1 MSSESEN
8 NTLNRL
14 LGSQK
19 RAAEEI
25 QEIPYQPTVYAIPKD
40 HWELMLSQLGQQT
53 EFQEK
58 LYQVMKRMPTAQGMT
73 NCISSTMLDS
83 EQTITR
89 QNSEVKELLQQVG
102 KSREEFTSR
111 LSSQLSESRQEMLKT
126 IDTLNKRLRIYS
138 IAVLSISVVL
148 SVLVWVLLSHLLK

>member
-19 RAAEEI
+19 QTAQEI
-25 QEIPYQPTVYAIPKD
+25 KEIPYQPTVYAIPKD
-40 HWELMLSQLGQQT
+40 HWELMLSQLQEQT
-53 EFQEK
+53 EFQER

-73 NCISSTMLDS
+73 DCISSTMQDS

-89 QNSEVKELLQQVG
+89 QTSEVSQLLQQVG
-102 KSREEFTSR
+102 KSREEFTSK
-111 LSSQLSESRQEMLKT
+111 LSSQLYESRQEMHKA
-126 IDTLNKRLRIYS
+126 IDTLNKRLKICS
-138 IAVLSISVVL
+138 IAVLLMSVVL
-148 SVLVWVLLSHLLK
+148 SALVWVLLSHLLK

>member
-19 RAAEEI
+19 QTVEEM
-25 QEIPYQPTVYAIPKD
+25 QEIPYKPTVYAIPKD
-40 HWELMLSQLGQQT
+40 HWELMLSQLQEQT
-53 EFQEK
+53 EFQER
-58 LYQVMKRMPTAQGMT
+58 LYQVMKRMPTAQGMV
-73 NCISSTMLDS
+73 NGINSTMQDS

-89 QNSEVKELLQQVG
+89 QTSEVKELLQQVG
-102 KSREEFTSR
+102 RSREEFTSR
-111 LSSQLSESRQEMLKT
+111 LSSQLSESRQEICKT
-126 IDTLNKRLRIYS
+126 IDTLNKRLRLYS
-138 IAVLSISVVL
+138 IAALSISVVL

>member
-73 NCISSTMLDS
+73 NCISYTMQDS

-89 QNSEVKELLQQVG
+89 QTSEVKELLQQVG
-102 KSREEFTSR
+102 RSREEFTSR

-126 IDTLNKRLRIYS
+126 IDTLNKRLRICS

>member
-73 NCISSTMLDS
+73 NCINSKMLDS

-89 QNSEVKELLQQVG
+89 QTSEVKELLRQVG

-111 LSSQLSESRQEMLKT
+111 LSSQLSESRQEMLKA
-126 IDTLNKRLRIYS
+126 IDTLNKRLKIYS

>member
-14 LGSQK
+14 LGSQNQ
-19 RAAEEI
+19 AAEEM
-25 QEIPYQPTVYAIPKD
+25 QEIPYKPTVYAIPKD

-73 NCISSTMLDS
+73 NCISSTMQDS

-89 QNSEVKELLQQVG
+89 QNTEVKELLQQVG

-111 LSSQLSESRQEMLKT
+111 LSSQLFEGRQEMLKT
-126 IDTLNKRLRIYS
+126 IDTLNKRLKICS
-138 IAVLSISVVL
+138 IAVLSMSVVL

>member
-19 RAAEEI
+19 RAAEELK
-25 QEIPYQPTVYAIPKD
+25 EIPYQPTVYAIPKD

-102 KSREEFTSR
+102 RSREEFTSR

>member
-19 RAAEEI
+19 QEV
-25 QEIPYQPTVYAIPKD
+25 QTLKEIPYQPTVYAIPKD

-73 NCISSTMLDS
+73 NCISSTMQDS
-83 EQTITR
+83 EQTITN
-89 QNSEVKELLQQVG
+89 QTTQVKEILQQVG
-102 KSREEFTSR
+102 RSREEFTSR

-138 IAVLSISVVL
+138 VAVLSISVVL
-148 SVLVWVLLSHLLK
+148 SALVWVLLSHLLK

>member
-58 LYQVMKRMPTAQGMT
+58 LYQLMKRMPTAQGLT

-89 QNSEVKELLQQVG
+89 QTSEVKELLQQVG
-102 KSREEFTSR
+102 RSREEFTSR

-126 IDTLNKRLRIYS
+126 IDTLNKRLRICS

>member
-138 IAVLSISVVL
+138 IAVLSMSVVL

>member
-19 RAAEEI
+19 QEV
-25 QEIPYQPTVYAIPKD
+25 QTLKEIPYQPTVYAIPKD

-53 EFQEK
+53 EFQER
-58 LYQVMKRMPTAQGMT
+58 LYQVMKRMPTAQGMA
-73 NCISSTMLDS
+73 NCIDSTMKES
-83 EQTITR
+83 QAMITAQTS
-89 QNSEVKELLQQVG
+89 QVSQLLQQVG
-102 KSREEFTSR
+102 RSREEFTSR

-138 IAVLSISVVL
+138 VAVLSISVVL

>member
-102 KSREEFTSR
+102 RSREEFTSR

>member
-25 QEIPYQPTVYAIPKD
+25 QEIPYRPTVYAIPKD

-73 NCISSTMLDS
+73 NCISSTMQDS

-138 IAVLSISVVL
+138 VAVLSISVVL

>member
-25 QEIPYQPTVYAIPKD
+25 QEIPYRPTVYAIPKD

-73 NCISSTMLDS
+73 NCISYTMQDS

-89 QNSEVKELLQQVG
+89 QTSEVKELLQQVG
-102 KSREEFTSR
+102 RSREEFTSR

-126 IDTLNKRLRIYS
+126 IDTLNKRLRIYL